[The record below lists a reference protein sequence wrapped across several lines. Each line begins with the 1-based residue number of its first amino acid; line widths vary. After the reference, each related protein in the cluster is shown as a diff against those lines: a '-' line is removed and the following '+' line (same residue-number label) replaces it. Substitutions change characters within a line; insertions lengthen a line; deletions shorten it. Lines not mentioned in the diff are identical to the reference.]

1 MHISFPHYSFVKR
14 PDNGQVIDSDP
25 SSPIVNCILDEL
37 PPLPVSDPRNLAFQC
52 TIRQV
57 PVVLTGTSSRFI
69 AQAVPPD
76 TDCDYRSQSE
86 FSDPLSS
93 RWEAFLYGTTV
104 AVAPDTTGLK
114 FDVIFQNTT
123 SNFTDY
129 CNRSDYTIKVGQ
141 CFKLLFTLLL
151 LDAEGGVVWSQR
163 LGCSNT
169 MVRIAPEECYT
180 SQISYRCRENS
191 FDFTYTGTEYDS
203 FYNRVELPFSL
214 IEPKLVSDEK
224 RYTRSDGQIMKLYER
239 KEEEY
244 IVDTAL
250 LPYNWL
256 RKLEVALSHDIVLVH
271 NPVQLTYD
279 SDQGYISIVKADA
292 FEITYPK
299 EHMLT
304 RMGTARCKVRN
315 TNPVHLINNN
325 CK

>member
-37 PPLPVSDPRNLAFQC
+37 PPLPVSDPHNLAFQC
-52 TIRQV
+52 IIRNVPPAPIGNVGSLLFFTEAV
-57 PVVLTGTSSRFI
+57 PVDVDCTIGGTSSFDPRQHLEFI
-69 AQAVPPD
+69 
-76 TDCDYRSQSE
+76 SE
-86 FSDPLSS
+86 SHREVLGYDGSTFTYGLQFAAPTSDWDWYNEHGP
-93 RWEAFLYGTTV
+93 
-104 AVAPDTTGLK
+104 
-114 FDVIFQNTT
+114 
-123 SNFTDY
+123 
-129 CNRSDYTIKVGQ
+129 YTIEVGQ
-141 CFKLLFTLLL
+141 CFKLRFIIYSI
-151 LDAEGGVVWSQR
+151 DRDSGEPSYRQIA
-163 LGCSNT
+163 GCSNT

-191 FDFTYTGTEYDS
+191 FDFDYTTVDT
-203 FYNRVELPFSL
+203 FYNKVELPFSL

-279 SDQGYISIVKADA
+279 SDQGYISVIKSDA